1 MSTEFEVSAAKRDE
15 VTSRPMLSD
24 KGTLRPRG
32 ERVVQFG
39 HGKGWSY
46 KAMDW
51 RAAKAPQV
59 GQA

>member
-1 MSTEFEVSAAKRDE
+1 MFTEFEVSAAKRDE
-15 VTSRPMLSD
+15 VIRRPMLSD
-24 KGTLRPRG
+24 TGTLRARG